1 VIGDIFTL
9 VLMDPMINFLVILN
23 SVLFGSFGLAIIA
36 FTILI
41 RIATWPLTIRQ
52 LHQTRA
58 MQGIQPRIQEIN
70 KKYSDPKRRQQELM
84 RVYKESGV
92 NPLGC
97 LGPMLL
103 QIPILIALFYAIRF
117 VLPESPEAL
126 ERLADHL
133 YPWSYIQHAIPIE
146 ERFLGMDLRE
156 SNLLMVVLVA
166 VTTWAQTKTTVSVA
180 TDDRAR
186 AQQQMMTYLMPVM
199 FAFFA
204 LGFPSGVSLYWVVN
218 SVVGIGF
225 NVAVY
230 GFPRLNIKP
239 LLKARTPAPAAAAA
253 PGAPASSRPATGR
266 PATTRVQPAR
276 ELRTANGVGRSKRQN
291 RRRRPS

>member
-9 VLMDPMINFLVILN
+9 ILLDPMINFLVILN
-23 SVLFGSFGLAIIA
+23 NVLFHSFGLAIIA
-36 FTILI
+36 FTIVI
-41 RIATWPLTIRQ
+41 RAATFPLTIRQ

-58 MQGIQPRIQEIN
+58 MQSLQPRIQEIN

-84 RVYKESGV
+84 AVYRESGV

-126 ERLADHL
+126 ERLAGHL
-133 YPWSYIQHAIPIE
+133 YSWSFIQSAVPIE
-146 ERFLGMDLRE
+146 PRFLGMDLRTG
-156 SNLLMVVLVA
+156 NLLMVVLVGL
-166 VTTWAQTKTTVSVA
+166 TTWAQTKTAVVVA

-186 AQQQMMTYLMPVM
+186 AQQQMMAYLLPLM

-218 SVVGIGF
+218 AIVGITF
-225 NVAVY
+225 NVLTY
-230 GFPRLNIKP
+230 GFKP
-239 LLKARTPAPAAAAA
+239 LKIEPIIKVRTPAPALASAAAA
-253 PGAPASSRPATGR
+253 PAGGKAATPARRTAPS
-266 PATTRVQPAR
+266 R

-291 RRRRPS
+291 RRRRPQ